1 MFIYF
6 PIYGNLVLEL
16 KKIEN
21 SKIYW
26 YAVVSVLIISLS
38 GFSQSIDA
46 DAPMKSNFLTSN
58 TDGNEIDATASW
70 NPSSSTSLTI
80 NLLNSYLLTVEQ
92 YDAVVYVITTTD
104 SIELD
109 DDFLNKENSNLKSK
123 YYLGWTGAINA
134 AQKNKST
141 NTIPSNYNILRS
153 SVGDGDII
161 IQFSKQK
168 DPLGYSGYTKS
179 ILQND
184 MIVQSH
190 ITIYDVDHMEIS
202 DLTTIVR
209 HEFGHALGLD
219 HSPISNGLMAPVI
232 LTALPYISECDVYD
246 VQVLY
251 GGDEYANN
259 ACTT

>member
-1 MFIYF
+1 MFIYN
-6 PIYGNLVLEL
+6 PIYGNLVLKL
-16 KKIEN
+16 KNLLN
-21 SKIYW
+21 SKIHW
-26 YAVVSVLIISLS
+26 YVLLSVLIISLS

-46 DAPMKSNFLTSN
+46 DTPMKSNFLTSN
-58 TDGNEIDATASW
+58 TDTDKTDATASW
-70 NPSSSTSLTI
+70 NLTPSDSLTV
-80 NLLNSYLLTVEQ
+80 NLLNSDLLTVEQ
-92 YDAVVYVITTTD
+92 YNAVVYVITSVD
-104 SIELD
+104 SIELN
-109 DDFLNKENSNLKSK
+109 DDFFNKENSDSKSK
-123 YYLGWTGAINA
+123 YYLGWTGALNE
-134 AQKNKST
+134 AQKNKSV

-153 SVGDGDII
+153 SVGDGDIT
-161 IQFSKQK
+161 IQFSEQK
-168 DPLGYSGYTKS
+168 DPLGYSGYTQS

-184 MIVQSH
+184 VIVQSR
-190 ITIYDVDHMEIS
+190 ITIYDVDHMRIS

-219 HSPISNGLMAPVI
+219 HSSTPDDLMAPII

>member
-1 MFIYF
+1 MFIYN
-6 PIYGNLVLEL
+6 PIYGILVLKL
-16 KKIEN
+16 NNLIN
-21 SKIYW
+21 SKIHW
-26 YAVVSVLIISLS
+26 YVLLSVLIISLS

-46 DAPMKSNFLTSN
+46 DTPMKSNFLTSN
-58 TDGNEIDATASW
+58 IDESGATAFW
-70 NPSSSTSLTI
+70 NLTPSDSLTI
-80 NLLNSYLLTVEQ
+80 NLLNSDLLTNEQ
-92 YDAVVYVITTTD
+92 YNAVVYVITSSD
-104 SIELD
+104 SIELN
-109 DDFLNKENSNLKSK
+109 DDFLNKETTDSKST
-123 YYLGWTGAINA
+123 YYLGWTGALNE

-141 NTIPSNYNILRS
+141 NTIPSNYNIIQS

-179 ILQND
+179 ILHND
-184 MIVQSH
+184 VIVQSH
-190 ITIYDVDHMEIS
+190 ITIYDVDHMAVS

-209 HEFGHALGLD
+209 HEFGHAIGLD
-219 HSPISNGLMAPVI
+219 HSSTPDDLMAPVI
-232 LTALPYISECDVYD
+232 LTTLPYISECDVYD